1 MEVSSDR
8 PSLTPSL
15 TPSLSLC
22 MIVRNEA
29 KNLAACLD
37 SVIDF
42 VDQIVI
48 LDTGST
54 DNTCEIAHQYGA
66 QVEHFVWCDDF
77 SAARNA
83 ALKFVTG
90 DWVLVLDADERLI
103 PEIKPEILAA
113 IQDPHRL
120 VINLFR
126 QEVGATQSPYSL
138 VSRLFRRHPNINF
151 QRPYHAMIDDSV
163 EALLQIES
171 HWQVVTLD
179 PIALLHYGYQPE
191 LINSLDK
198 FTKARTTMEG
208 FLHQNPN
215 DPYVCSKLG
224 ALYCDLGL
232 HHEGKLL
239 LERGLDATTIDS
251 ATRYELHYHLAS
263 IHTQANQIQAADE
276 HFQLAIEQSIP
287 DKLKLG
293 AVVNWGALRQMNGDL
308 ETAAWI
314 YSEAIAIDSTCAIA
328 HYNLGMTQKALG
340 NFEAAIE
347 SYNCAIRINSR
358 NPEPYQNLG
367 VVLMKLGRVPE
378 SLDSFRTAIGLY
390 KIMDSPEGDRLMR
403 SLSEMGFEL

>member
-1 MEVSSDR
+1 MEVFSDR
-8 PSLTPSL
+8 
-15 TPSLSLC
+15 PSLSLC

-29 KNLAACLD
+29 ENLAACLD
-37 SVIDF
+37 TVVDF

-66 QVEHFVWCDDF
+66 QVEHFIWCDDF

-90 DWVLVLDADERLI
+90 DWVLALDADERLTS
-103 PEIKPEILAA
+103 EIKPDITAA
-113 IQDPHRL
+113 IQDSTRL

-138 VSRLFRRHPNINF
+138 VSRLFRRHPKINF

-163 EALLQIES
+163 EALLAVEP
-171 HWQVVTLD
+171 HWNIVTLD

-191 LINSLDK
+191 LINSRDK
-198 FTKARTTMEG
+198 FTKARKTMEG
-208 FLHQNPN
+208 FLQKNPN

-232 HHEGKLL
+232 DNEGKLL
-239 LERGLDATTIDS
+239 LERGLEATTIDA

-263 IHTQANQIQAADE
+263 AYTKANQIQAADE
-276 HFQLAIEQSIP
+276 QFQLAIEQSIP

-293 AVVNWGALRQMNGDL
+293 TIVNWGALRQMNDDL

-314 YSEAIAIDSTCAIA
+314 YNEAIAIDSNCAIA
-328 HYNLGMTQKALG
+328 YYNLGMTQKTMG

-347 SYNCAIRINSR
+347 SYHCAIKI
-358 NPEPYQNLG
+358 NPESPESYQNLG
-367 VVLMKLGRVPE
+367 VVLMKLGRISE
-378 SLDSFRTAIGLY
+378 SLSSFKTAIELY
-390 KIMDSPEGDRLMR
+390 KKMDCAEGDGLVR
-403 SLSEMGFEL
+403 SLSELGFELI

>member
-1 MEVSSDR
+1 MEFSPDR
-8 PSLTPSL
+8 PSIS
-15 TPSLSLC
+15 PSLSLC

-29 KNLAACLD
+29 ENLAACLD
-37 SVIDF
+37 SVVDF

-54 DNTCEIAHQYGA
+54 DSTCEIAHQYGA
-66 QVEHFVWCDDF
+66 QVENFVWCDDF

-90 DWVLVLDADERLI
+90 DWVLVLDADERLTS
-103 PEIKPEILAA
+103 EIKPEILSA
-113 IQDPHRL
+113 IQDPQRL
-120 VINLFR
+120 AINLFR

-163 EALLQIES
+163 EALLQIEP
-171 HWQVVTLD
+171 HWNIVTLD

-191 LINSLDK
+191 LINSRDK

-208 FLHQNPN
+208 FLRENPN

-232 HHEGKLL
+232 DNEGKLL
-239 LERGLDATTIDS
+239 LERGLEATTIDA

-263 IHTQANQIQAADE
+263 VYTKANQIQAADKQ
-276 HFQLAIEQSIP
+276 FQLAIEQSIP

-293 AVVNWGALRQMNGDL
+293 AIVNWGALRQMNNDP

-314 YSEAIAIDSTCAIA
+314 YSEAIAIDSNCAIA
-328 HYNLGMTQKALG
+328 HYNLGMTQKAMG
-340 NFEAAIE
+340 DFEAAIE
-347 SYNCAIRINSR
+347 SYNCAIEINPE

-378 SLDSFRTAIGLY
+378 SLNSFRTAIRLY
-390 KIMDSPEGDRLMR
+390 KMIDSIEGDRLLQ
-403 SLSEMGFEL
+403 SLSEMGFELRFE